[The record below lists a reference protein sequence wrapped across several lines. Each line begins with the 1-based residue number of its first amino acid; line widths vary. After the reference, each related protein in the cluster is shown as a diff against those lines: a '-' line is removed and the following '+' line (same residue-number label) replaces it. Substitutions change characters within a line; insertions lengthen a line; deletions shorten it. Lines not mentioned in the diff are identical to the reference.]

1 MKKQLKAISAC
12 LLSALLATTAL
23 PFSKVEAKSKWV
35 EINGVNYEINR
46 MTGECEASLNVTQ
59 GKSEVTIPNKVSYQ
73 GDTYKVTF
81 FSWDDWEQDWK
92 EETSRTYKPAAG
104 SYQAVLEKITI
115 AKGVRVS
122 EPACHYQKLKTII
135 FEDPAG
141 VSGTEFYDCPQ
152 LQSLY
157 IPKKVKYWPTV
168 RKCPKVKITASSANP
183 YLKVINNDIYSKNGK
198 VLYSVAS
205 TKTKYKVRKSVK
217 EIGEEAFGDMENLQ
231 SIRFSR
237 SISELDYAMFN
248 KCKKLKTVKLPK
260 RIQTIRG
267 NFGGKKNCYL
277 KKIYINAVNLKK
289 SNLKSLPKKCK
300 VYVKSKNVKNQVK
313 KAGFKGKVIIR

>member
-115 AKGVRVS
+115 AKAFVFLNRHATIRS
-122 EPACHYQKLKTII
+122 LKQLFLKTRQEFPEQNFMIVRSFRVFI
-135 FEDPAG
+135 F
-141 VSGTEFYDCPQ
+141 
-152 LQSLY
+152 
-157 IPKKVKYWPTV
+157 
-168 RKCPKVKITASSANP
+168 
-183 YLKVINNDIYSKNGK
+183 
-198 VLYSVAS
+198 
-205 TKTKYKVRKSVK
+205 
-217 EIGEEAFGDMENLQ
+217 
-231 SIRFSR
+231 
-237 SISELDYAMFN
+237 
-248 KCKKLKTVKLPK
+248 
-260 RIQTIRG
+260 
-267 NFGGKKNCYL
+267 L
-277 KKIYINAVNLKK
+277 KK
-289 SNLKSLPKKCK
+289 
-300 VYVKSKNVKNQVK
+300 
-313 KAGFKGKVIIR
+313 